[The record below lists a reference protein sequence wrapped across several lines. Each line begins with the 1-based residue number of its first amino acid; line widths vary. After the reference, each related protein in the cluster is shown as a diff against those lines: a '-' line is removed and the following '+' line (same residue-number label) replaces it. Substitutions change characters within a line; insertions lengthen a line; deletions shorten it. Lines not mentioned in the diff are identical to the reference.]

1 MKDNWDN
8 ISNNDILLEIQQ
20 MRYIHEE
27 LKQHLLIKFDELVA
41 IEKRYD
47 EANLVIYNRLTGT
60 NLSAEEYKIKKEKE
74 ISEDYYVSKSKI

>member
-1 MKDNWDN
+1 
-8 ISNNDILLEIQQ
+8 

-74 ISEDYYVSKSKI
+74 TSVNPKGDKSVLSKD